1 MYVQIHTSFKN
12 TNKFYWFYLQANRA
26 YYLQLHPSKTLM
38 AEKLI
43 DVLASNNWTRVAV
56 VVENSIESDGFLDA
70 LKMLKN
76 KITLDFTIRIKL
88 NENIGSSES
97 MWVYVCL
104 AYWESMM

>member
-1 MYVQIHTSFKN
+1 
-12 TNKFYWFYLQANRA
+12 
-26 YYLQLHPSKTLM
+26 M

-97 MWVYVCL
+97 M
-104 AYWESMM
+104 